1 MNSTQSNGSL
11 SISHFTY
18 QNNKVQI
25 DYPLAM
31 ASRNRHVQ
39 IDKVIVFTPM
49 ILGIF
54 ILENPI
60 KKLRIVI
67 MNMHYR
73 QQKDKRHGELNH

>member
-1 MNSTQSNGSL
+1 
-11 SISHFTY
+11 
-18 QNNKVQI
+18 
-25 DYPLAM
+25 M
-31 ASRNRHVQ
+31 ASRNGHVQ